1 MSSMSKIVV
10 SGRVVRAP
18 EKRFTPNTNVAVTE
32 FAIAVESPPRPDG
45 TVESQSV
52 RVITWRDLAE
62 RCANDIHK
70 GDLVAVDGRLQVNNF
85 TSSDGQKRRDAEIDA
100 ISVENLTASVASAGG
115 GGAASYSEEGGEPA
129 KKFVKAG
136 ATAAKPAAAGA
147 RPANKQED
155 IDAIFAS
162 DDEIPF

>member
-52 RVITWRDLAE
+52 RIITWRDLAE
-62 RCANDIHK
+62 RCANEIRK

-100 ISVENLTASVASAGG
+100 INVENLTALVASAGG
-115 GGAASYSEEGGEPA
+115 AASYAEEGGEPA
-129 KKFVKAG
+129 KRFVKAG
-136 ATAAKPAAAGA
+136 ATAGKPAAAGA
-147 RPANKQED
+147 RPASKQED

>member
-32 FAIAVESPPRPDG
+32 FAIAIESPPRPDG
-45 TVESQSV
+45 TVETQQV
-52 RVITWRDLAE
+52 RIIAWRDLAE
-62 RCANDIHK
+62 RCANEIHK

-100 ISVENLTASVASAGG
+100 QSVENLSAALGST
-115 GGAASYSEEGGEPA
+115 GGAEYSDEGET
-129 KKFVKAG
+129 KKMVKAG
-136 ATAAKPAAAGA
+136 AAAKPAA
-147 RPANKQED
+147 RPAANKQED

>member
-18 EKRFTPNTNVAVTE
+18 EKRFTPNNNVAVTE

-45 TVESQSV
+45 SVETQSV
-52 RVITWRDLAE
+52 RVVTWRDLAE
-62 RCANDIHK
+62 RVANDVRK

-100 ISVENLTASVASAGG
+100 INVENLSAVLGST
-115 GGAASYSEEGGEPA
+115 GGAADYEEGEPA

-136 ATAAKPAAAGA
+136 ATKPAT

>member
-18 EKRFTPNTNVAVTE
+18 EKRFTPNNNVAVTE

-45 TVESQSV
+45 SVETQSV
-52 RVITWRDLAE
+52 RIITWRDLAE
-62 RCANDIHK
+62 RVANEVRK

-100 ISVENLTASVASAGG
+100 INVENLTAALDSTG
-115 GGAASYSEEGGEPA
+115 GGASYEEGEPA

-136 ATAAKPAAAGA
+136 AAKPAA